1 MGKIFIFSLLW
12 WLLGNPFLALI
23 VLLAIIYVLDRRFV
37 GMFPSVVKPLRRMSR
52 MRTLRRQVANSPS
65 DMSSRYELAR
75 LLLERR
81 HYGEARRWLEQI
93 GQAYAESAE
102 YWDDLG
108 TAMLHTGEPATGEQ
122 YMHKALELNP
132 RVKYGEPY
140 LRLASYYAHHDSEKA
155 LHLLERFRNIQSSSC
170 RAYYMLGQLDHALGR
185 EQEAKAAF
193 QEAVMIYR
201 SLPKYKKRSERGWA
215 IRSWLR
221 SLVGS

>member
-1 MGKIFIFSLLW
+1 MSKIFIFSILW

-23 VLLAIIYVLDRRFV
+23 VLLVIIYVLDRRFV
-37 GMFPSVVKPLRRMSR
+37 GIFPSAVKPLRRMSR
-52 MRTLRRQVANSPS
+52 IRTLRRQVANSPS

-81 HYGEARRWLEQI
+81 HYSEARRWLEQI
-93 GQAYAESAE
+93 GHAYQESAE

-108 TAMLHTGEPATGEQ
+108 TALLHTGDATTGEH
-122 YMHKALELNP
+122 YILKALELNP

-140 LRLASYYAHHDSEKA
+140 LRLASYYARHDGQKA
-155 LHLLERFRNIQSSSC
+155 LDVLERFRNIQSSSC
-170 RAYYMLGQLDHALGR
+170 RAYYMLGQLDRSLGR
-185 EQEAKAAF
+185 EQEAKASF

-221 SLVGS
+221 SLV

>member
-1 MGKIFIFSLLW
+1 MSKIFIFSILW

-23 VLLAIIYVLDRRFV
+23 VLLVIIYVLDRRFV
-37 GMFPSVVKPLRRMSR
+37 GMFPSVVKPLRRISR
-52 MRTLRRQVANSPS
+52 IRVLRRQVANSPS

-81 HYGEARRWLEQI
+81 HYSEARRWLEQI
-93 GQAYAESAE
+93 GHAYEESAE

-108 TAMLHTGEPATGEQ
+108 TALLHTGDAATGEQ
-122 YMHKALELNP
+122 YMLKALELNP

-140 LRLASYYAHHDSEKA
+140 LRLASYYARQDGQKA
-155 LHLLERFRNIQSSSC
+155 IDVLERFRDIQSSSC
-170 RAYYMLGQLDHALGR
+170 RAYYMLGQLDRSLGR
-185 EQEAKAAF
+185 EQQAKASF
-193 QEAVMIYR
+193 QEAVTIYR

-221 SLVGS
+221 SLF